1 MLPRSAQTHGNC
13 PSAARS
19 TLGPKRPS
27 GSRSSRS
34 TPTPQYHG
42 TPALGARCLRGRS
55 RAVGLRPAAAG
66 GPRAASSAR
75 CGRRVVA
82 LPCAKDARC
91 GTALGSAA
99 ASLSARGHRTA
110 QPGSGPGQRSAAELA
125 AGRGQRDLA
134 AGRPAAQCGSPRGSQ
149 SRLLS
154 AHRGNAAGPPPALL
168 LSPIRPAVTSGL
180 GDDPFCCGPPVAP
193 RALAAASSARLPA
206 AQQVEGWLRAGAD

>member
-1 MLPRSAQTHGNC
+1 MCDCANRGQARSERYRERSTVLPRSAQTHGNC

-149 SRLLS
+149 SRLPLRS
-154 AHRGNAAGPPPALL
+154 PGERCRTAARPPPV
-168 LSPIRPAVTSGL
+168 PH
-180 GDDPFCCGPPVAP
+180 PP
-193 RALAAASSARLPA
+193 RRY
-206 AQQVEGWLRAGAD
+206 LRARR